1 MKINKR
7 AILPVA
13 LTLAAMC
20 AGFYSILLSAEERFV
35 PAAQM
40 IIFSM
45 ILDGLDGAMA
55 RLLKGTS
62 SFGAELDTFVDMT
75 SFGLAPA
82 LLAYHAC
89 WQKSLGGWGL
99 ALAFGMVLSGATRLS
114 RFRIIDP
121 FRGQQGFLGLPITC
135 AGGFVTCV
143 IFVAKQT
150 AVLTTWGWDKWF
162 SLEHGPVAWIV
173 WIATALMLLLQV
185 SHVRYTKASKH
196 PLVFLAGI
204 VLVIAL
210 FIPSVYLAF
219 VAALGG
225 CAAGF
230 YFAFL
235 SPFIHPPG
243 AKPAPAA
250 QPPEKPAAAV

>member
-7 AILPVA
+7 AIIPVM
-13 LTLAAMC
+13 LTLAAML
-20 AGFYSILLSAEERFV
+20 AGFSSIVMSAHGQYTW
-35 PAAQM
+35 AARL
-40 IIFSM
+40 IILSM

-82 LLAYHAC
+82 LLGYEAC
-89 WQKSLGGWGL
+89 WHSFGGWGMVL
-99 ALAFGMVLSGATRLS
+99 AGGMVLSGASRLS

-135 AGGFVTCV
+135 AGGFVTCI
-143 IFVAKQT
+143 IFVAQSG
-150 AVLTTWGWDKWF
+150 ALTDWGWANWF
-162 SLEHGPVAWIV
+162 KLESGPVAWLV
-173 WIATALMLLLQV
+173 WIATAIMLVLQV

-196 PLVFLAGI
+196 PVIFLAGI

-210 FIPSVYLAF
+210 FIHFAYFATI
-219 VAALGG
+219 AALGG
-225 CAAGF
+225 SAAAL

-235 SPFIHPPG
+235 SPFLHPP
-243 AKPAPAA
+243 APVPARGTPAA
-250 QPPEKPAAAV
+250 DQPAAAQS

>member
-1 MKINKR
+1 MKINTR
-7 AILPVA
+7 AIPPVV
-13 LTLAAMC
+13 LTLAAML
-20 AGFYSILLSAEERFV
+20 AGFGSIVMSAHNEYV
-35 PAAQM
+35 MAARL
-40 IIFSM
+40 IILSM
-45 ILDGLDGAMA
+45 ILDGLDGALA
-55 RLLKGTS
+55 RLIKGTS

-75 SFGLAPA
+75 SFGIAPA
-82 LLAYHAC
+82 LLTYEAYWRNFGA
-89 WQKSLGGWGL
+89 WGL
-99 ALAFGMVLSGATRLS
+99 LLTGGMVLSGATRLS

-143 IFVAKQT
+143 IFVANSGATKE
-150 AVLTTWGWDKWF
+150 WGWTWF
-162 SLEHGPVAWIV
+162 NLETGPLAVGV
-173 WIATALMLLLQV
+173 WVATALMLILQV

-196 PLVFLAGI
+196 PVIFIAGI

-210 FIPSVYLAF
+210 FFNVHLMAS

-225 CAAGF
+225 CVAAL

-243 AKPAPAA
+243 ATPAPAA
-250 QPPEKPAAAV
+250 PPPEQPAAVS

>member
-20 AGFYSILLSAEERFV
+20 AGFSSIVMSAHNEFV
-35 PAAQM
+35 WAARL
-40 IIFSM
+40 IILSM

-75 SFGLAPA
+75 SFGIAPA
-82 LLAYHAC
+82 LLAYEAC
-89 WQKSLGGWGL
+89 WHNFGAWGKVL
-99 ALAFGMVLSGATRLS
+99 AGFMVLSGASRLS

-121 FRGQQGFLGLPITC
+121 LRGQGGFLGLPITC
-135 AGGFVTCV
+135 AGGFVTCI
-143 IFVAKQT
+143 IFVANSGAIKE
-150 AVLTTWGWDKWF
+150 WGWDSWF
-162 SLEHGPVAWIV
+162 SLSQGPMAWCV
-173 WIATALMLLLQV
+173 WTAVTLMLVLQV

-196 PLVFLAGI
+196 PVVFLAGI
-204 VLVIAL
+204 ALVVAL
-210 FIPSVYLAF
+210 FFNIHLLAS
-219 VAALGG
+219 VAALAG

-250 QPPEKPAAAV
+250 QPPEKPVAAV